1 MKNSSKY
8 LIVILCLLATSCLV
22 ISYHP
27 LYTKK
32 DLFANDLMLG
42 KWIDQDSTFWYFSLA
57 ETGNALEKTV
67 DSTAY
72 FVKLQ
77 PKGKE
82 LITNSFFKVHLIK
95 LEENYFLDFFLEE
108 YREGEDSGSDLFDI
122 HMMPVH
128 TFAKLVLTEGKAE
141 IRWLDADWM
150 KEQFENGQLALK
162 HEEEDGGY
170 LLTAPPEELQQF
182 VIQHSNDTLAFS
194 NDYCFRLKQIP

>member
-1 MKNSSKY
+1 MKNFSKY
-8 LIVILCLLATSCLV
+8 LIVTLCFLATSCLV

-27 LYTKK
+27 LYSKS

-42 KWIDQDSTFWYFSLA
+42 NWIDQDSTFWYFSFA
-57 ETGNALEKTV
+57 ENGNATEKTI

-82 LITNSFFKVHLIK
+82 LITNSYFKVHLIK
-95 LEENYFLDFFLEE
+95 LQETYFLDFFLEE

-128 TFAKLVLTEGKAE
+128 TFAKLVLKKETAE
-141 IRWLDADWM
+141 IRWLDPDWL
-150 KEQFENGQLALK
+150 KKQIENGQLALK
-162 HEEEDGGY
+162 HEEEDGDF
-170 LLTAPPEELQQF
+170 LVTASTEELQQF
-182 VIQHSNDTLAFS
+182 VLQHSNDTLAFS
-194 NDYCFRLKQIP
+194 DDYCFSLKQIP